1 MKATKKTRYEISLL
15 AVLLLVLALV
25 ARYALRS
32 QTSEV
37 AGVYAD
43 NSQFHPLNVPDPSL
57 RLDLLARMQKEK
69 FNGQDRN
76 IFSAAPLPP
85 SPAQIE
91 AQKAAQQ
98 AAQQAP
104 PPVPAGPPPL
114 TVPANF
120 YGIVTDLATGHRR
133 ACFSANADDV
143 YIVPEGGTL
152 MNQFRVVKIGSNS
165 VELQELS
172 TGRTTTLVLANAPD
186 MPVNPQQAQ
195 N

>member
-1 MKATKKTRYEISLL
+1 VKVTKKTRYEIGALAVLL
-15 AVLLLVLALV
+15 AVLALTG
-25 ARYALRS
+25 RYALHS
-32 QTSEV
+32 QSGAV
-37 AGVYAD
+37 AGVFAD
-43 NSQFHPLNVPDPSL
+43 SPQFHPLDVPDPSL

-69 FNGQDRN
+69 FNGRDRN

-91 AQKAAQQ
+91 ARKAAQQ
-98 AAQQAP
+98 AP
-104 PPVPAGPPPL
+104 LLPVGPPPL

-120 YGIVTDLATGHRR
+120 YGIVTDLATGQKR

-152 MNQFRVVKIGSNS
+152 MNQFRVVKIGNNS
-165 VELQELS
+165 VELQEIS
-172 TGRTTTLVLANAPD
+172 TGRTTTLVLANAAG
-186 MPVNPQQAQ
+186 MPMNPQHAQ

>member
-1 MKATKKTRYEISLL
+1 VKDAKKTRYEIGVL
-15 AVLLLVLALV
+15 AALLLVLAFV

-57 RLDLLARMQKEK
+57 RLDLLARMQKET
-69 FNGQDRN
+69 FSGQDRN

-91 AQKAAQQ
+91 AQQ
-98 AAQQAP
+98 AARQAP

-120 YGIVTDLATGHRR
+120 YGIVTDLATGHKR

-152 MNQFRVVKIGSNS
+152 MNQFRVVKIGNNS

-172 TGRTTTLVLANAPD
+172 TGRTTTLVLANSPG

>member
-1 MKATKKTRYEISLL
+1 MKDTKKTRYEIGAL

-57 RLDLLARMQKEK
+57 RLDLLARMQNEK

-91 AQKAAQQ
+91 AQR

-120 YGIVTDLATGHRR
+120 YGIVTDLATGHKR

-152 MNQFRVVKIGSNS
+152 MNQFRVVKIGNNS

-172 TGRTTTLVLANAPD
+172 TGRTTTLVLANAPG

>member
-1 MKATKKTRYEISLL
+1 VKVAKKTRYEISVL
-15 AVLLLVLALV
+15 AVLLLALALV
-25 ARYALRS
+25 ARHALRS

-98 AAQQAP
+98 AP

-120 YGIVTDLATGHRR
+120 YGIVTDLATGDKR

-152 MNQFRVVKIGSNS
+152 MNQFRVVKIGNNS

-172 TGRTTTLVLANAPD
+172 TGRTTTLVLANAPG